1 MIDTS
6 AKHDDFSGATSH
18 AKVNRVYITLL
29 TMVAALG
36 GLLFGYD
43 TAVVNGAEKSL
54 TALYITPIMGSANA
68 DYVVAMITQYRSLL
82 IVVLFI
88 VLLFFG
94 WLWGIWGLLLGAP
107 LLAIAKVICDRIQS
121 LKPLGELLGR

>member
-1 MIDTS
+1 MVMIDTS
-6 AKHDDFSGATSH
+6 SKTASTSYT
-18 AKVNRVYITLL
+18 KVNQVYITLL

-88 VLLFFG
+88 VLLVIGGQRFEV
-94 WLWGIWGLLLGAP
+94 LGAGRGGLVSVV
-107 LLAIAKVICDRIQS
+107 LLAGLAIWAVS
-121 LKPLGELLGR
+121 FVGHPLPA